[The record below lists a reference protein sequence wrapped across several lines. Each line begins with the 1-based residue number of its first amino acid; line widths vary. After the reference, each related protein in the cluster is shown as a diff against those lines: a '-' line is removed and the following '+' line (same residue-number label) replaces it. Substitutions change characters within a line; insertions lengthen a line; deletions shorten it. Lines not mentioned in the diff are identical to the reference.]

1 MLTTGRGGNV
11 TRLRNATICR
21 MKTYKPEFTMKR
33 FFTVLLLG
41 VGVALTHASTPI
53 GQYIT
58 MEGFLDASAYVRDSD
73 DDEHTLGLD
82 EAEVDLDFK
91 WREHLTG
98 ALDLSYRDRDG
109 GNQFEIEELNFT
121 WQFDNGLNV
130 TGGKF
135 ETFLG
140 WEAAESRDR
149 YQYSLAYELVNS
161 LPVFHRGLAVE
172 YQRGIYTGGFAVLE
186 SLYESGLG
194 IPKGDY
200 AYEAMFEA
208 TPLEGLTVHAGYGF
222 DQHDAFFSGAL
233 DHIAVL
239 NGWVSYRR
247 GKYTYA
253 LEYNDYTQERTGT
266 ADTVA
271 TQWLAMINYRWN
283 ERTAVTF
290 RYSTE
295 SVPSGVNDEM
305 TKITISP
312 SYVFGERLLG
322 VAEVS
327 HLSFDNRDDDYLVAV
342 QGILQF

>member
-1 MLTTGRGGNV
+1 MQTHQPNT
-11 TRLRNATICR
+11 
-21 MKTYKPEFTMKR
+21 TMKR
-33 FFTVLLLG
+33 FLTILLVGTG
-41 VGVALTHASTPI
+41 VPLAHGSTPL

-58 MEGFLDASAYVRDSD
+58 MEGFLDASAYLRDSE

-82 EAEVDLDFK
+82 EAEVDLGFK

-98 ALDLSYRDRDG
+98 ELDLSYRDRDG
-109 GNQFEIEELNFT
+109 TNQFEIEELNFT
-121 WQFDNGLNV
+121 WQFENGFNV

-135 ETFLG
+135 ESFLG

-161 LPVFHRGLAVE
+161 LPVFHRGIAVE
-172 YQRGIYTGGFAVLE
+172 YERGIYTGGFAALE

-200 AYEAMFEA
+200 GYEAMLEA
-208 TPLEGLTVHAGYGF
+208 KPLEGLTVHAGYGF
-222 DQHDAFFSGAL
+222 DKHDAFFSGAL

-239 NGWVSYRR
+239 NAWVSYERD
-247 GKYTYA
+247 KYTYA
-253 LEYNDYTQERTGT
+253 VEYNDYSLERTGT
-266 ADTVA
+266 ADTLA
-271 TQWLAMINYRWN
+271 TQWLAMVNYQWN

-295 SVPSGVNDEM
+295 SAPLAVNDKM
-305 TKITISP
+305 TKITVSP

-327 HLSFDNRDDDYLVAV
+327 HMSFDNRDDDYLLAL